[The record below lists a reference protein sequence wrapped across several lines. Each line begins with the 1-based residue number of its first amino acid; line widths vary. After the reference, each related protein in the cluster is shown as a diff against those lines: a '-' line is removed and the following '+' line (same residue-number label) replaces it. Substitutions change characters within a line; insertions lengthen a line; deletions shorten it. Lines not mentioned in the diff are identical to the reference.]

1 MTTLIAL
8 DYAAALIFALSGA
21 LAASRA
27 QLDLVGFA
35 FLASLTALGGGTV
48 RDLLLDR
55 NPVFWIA
62 DPTPLAIACGAA
74 VLVFFTA
81 HLLESRQTV
90 LTWLDALALPIAV
103 AAGVRAATEMEQS
116 VPIVLLMGIATGCFG
131 GLLRDIVSNE
141 VPLLIRPGKL
151 YVTAALAGGAAAL
164 IAAALIPPIPLH
176 RLLPASASRSRSGPG
191 RWPSVGACRST
202 NHARRA
208 TNPSRRSPSRGPEA

>member
-1 MTTLIAL
+1 MTVLTAL
-8 DYAAALIFALSGA
+8 DYASVLVFALTGA

-62 DPTPLAIACGAA
+62 DPMPLAIACGAA

-103 AAGVRAATEMEQS
+103 AAGVRAATQTGQS
-116 VPIVLLMGIATGCFG
+116 VPIILIMGIATGCFG
-131 GLLRDIVSNE
+131 GLLRDIVANE
-141 VPLLIRPGKL
+141 VPLLIRTGKL
-151 YVTAALAGGAAAL
+151 YVTAALAGGGAAVISGAL
-164 IAAALIPPIPLH
+164 
-176 RLLPASASRSRSGPG
+176 
-191 RWPSVGACRST
+191 WPSEVLSLAACIVVCFT
-202 NHARRA
+202 LRA
-208 TNPSRRSPSRGPEA
+208 GSLLYGWQMPVYKPRPPRP

>member
-1 MTTLIAL
+1 MTVLTAL
-8 DYAAALIFALSGA
+8 DYASVLVFAFSGA

-62 DPTPLAIACGAA
+62 DPVPLAIATGAA
-74 VLVFFTA
+74 VVVFFTA

-103 AAGVRAATEMEQS
+103 AAGVRAATETGQI
-116 VPIVLLMGIATGCFG
+116 VPIILLMGIATGCFG
-131 GLLRDIVSNE
+131 GLLRDIVANE
-141 VPLLIRPGKL
+141 VPLLIRTGKL
-151 YVTAALAGGAAAL
+151 YVTAALAGGAAAV
-164 IAAALIPPIPLH
+164 IVGAL
-176 RLLPASASRSRSGPG
+176 
-191 RWPSVGACRST
+191 WPSELLALAACMVT
-202 NHARRA
+202 CFALRA
-208 TNPSRRSPSRGPEA
+208 GSLLYGWRLPVYKPRPPRP

>member
-1 MTTLIAL
+1 MTVLTGL
-8 DYAAALIFALSGA
+8 DYASVLVFALSGA

-62 DPTPLAIACGAA
+62 DPVPLAIACGAA

-81 HLLESRQTV
+81 HLLESRQRV

-103 AAGVRAATEMEQS
+103 AAGVRAATETGQS
-116 VPIVLLMGIATGCFG
+116 VPIIVLMGIATGCFG
-131 GLLRDIVSNE
+131 GLLRDIVANE
-141 VPLLIRPGKL
+141 IPLLIRTGKL
-151 YVTAALAGGAAAL
+151 YVTAALAGGAAAV
-164 IAAALIPPIPLH
+164 IVGAI
-176 RLLPASASRSRSGPG
+176 
-191 RWPSVGACRST
+191 WPSELLALAACMVICF
-202 NHARRA
+202 ALRA
-208 TNPSRRSPSRGPEA
+208 GSLLYGWRLPVYKPRPPRP

>member
-1 MTTLIAL
+1 MTVLTAL
-8 DYAAALIFALSGA
+8 DYAAVLVFALTGA

-27 QLDLVGFA
+27 QLDLIGFA

-62 DPTPLAIACGAA
+62 DPAPLAIACAAA

-103 AAGVRAATEMEQS
+103 AAGVRAATETGQN
-116 VPIVLLMGIATGCFG
+116 VPIILIMGIATGCFG
-131 GLLRDIVSNE
+131 GLLRDIVANE
-141 VPLLIRPGKL
+141 VPLLIRTGKL
-151 YVTAALAGGAAAL
+151 YVTAALAGGGAAVISGALLPSEPLAL
-164 IAAALIPPIPLH
+164 IACIITCFTLRAGSLLYGWQMPVYKPRPP
-176 RLLPASASRSRSGPG
+176 
-191 RWPSVGACRST
+191 
-202 NHARRA
+202 
-208 TNPSRRSPSRGPEA
+208 RG

>member
-1 MTTLIAL
+1 MTAVLWL
-8 DYAAALIFALSGA
+8 DYASALIFAMSGA

-55 NPVFWIA
+55 NPVFWIG
-62 DPTPLAIACGAA
+62 DPTPLGIACAGA

-103 AAGVRAATEMEQS
+103 AAGVRAAMETGQTT
-116 VPIVLLMGIATGCFG
+116 PIVLLMGVATGCFG
-131 GLLRDIVSNE
+131 GLLRDIVANE

-151 YVTAALAGGAAAL
+151 YVTAALAGA
-164 IAAALIPPIPLH
+164 
-176 RLLPASASRSRSGPG
+176 ASALLATHMGASPLVATLACIGVAFFLRGGSLLYGWRLPVYKA
-191 RWPSVGACRST
+191 RPPRPPS
-202 NHARRA
+202 N
-208 TNPSRRSPSRGPEA
+208 

>member
-74 VLVFFTA
+74 LVCSSPRICWKA
-81 HLLESRQTV
+81 
-90 LTWLDALALPIAV
+90 
-103 AAGVRAATEMEQS
+103 
-116 VPIVLLMGIATGCFG
+116 
-131 GLLRDIVSNE
+131 
-141 VPLLIRPGKL
+141 
-151 YVTAALAGGAAAL
+151 
-164 IAAALIPPIPLH
+164 
-176 RLLPASASRSRSGPG
+176 
-191 RWPSVGACRST
+191 
-202 NHARRA
+202 ARRC
-208 TNPSRRSPSRGPEA
+208 